1 MLRARTISCLLAMTL
16 VWWALPPEAAGCV
29 VIRQPGRMEF
39 HGATGVY
46 LAKAQSSDS
55 FEVLRTL
62 VGPSA
67 SFIAAPAI
75 EREALSECTLQ
86 VFPLRDEEYV
96 VIGYCSPVRI
106 GPGRLLF
113 ACEASAWLAEE
124 SQDYLAYLQHR
135 RPFGR
140 EELAR
145 QLSNWRDGGVD
156 LKAMADWLTT
166 TAEVADFTDWST
178 PTYRDGESITSQVL
192 NMSIAL
198 FEEFARCP
206 ESTAEVQLSFRRDCL
221 PGVLALLASSIKD
234 PDDPAAETV
243 LERVDDALSLALD
256 LADSCVPREDPSQ
269 VPADAAPPSPP
280 AASPTPALFMQ

>member
-1 MLRARTISCLLAMTL
+1 MLKARTISCLLAIAL
-16 VWWALPPEAAGCV
+16 VWWVLPPEAAACV
-29 VIRQPGRMEF
+29 VIRQPGRLVF
-39 HGATGVY
+39 HGAAGVY

-75 EREALSECTLQ
+75 EKEALSECTLQ
-86 VFPLRDEEYV
+86 VLPFQDEEYV
-96 VIGYCSPVRI
+96 VIGYCTPVRI

-113 ACEASAWLAEE
+113 PCDASAWLAEE
-124 SQDYLAYLQHR
+124 SPDYLAYLEHR
-135 RPFGR
+135 RRFGR

-145 QLSNWRDGGVD
+145 QLRNWRDGGVD

-178 PTYRDGESITSQVL
+178 PTYRDGESITSQIL

-198 FEEFARCP
+198 FEALARCP
-206 ESTAEVQLSFRRDCL
+206 ESTAEVQLSFRRECL

-234 PDDPAAETV
+234 PDDPAAEAV
-243 LERVDDALSLALD
+243 LDRVDKALSAAFN
-256 LADSCVPREDPSQ
+256 LADSCMPRDNPSPVPGH
-269 VPADAAPPSPP
+269 AAPPSPP
-280 AASPTPALFMQ
+280 AASPTPARLSP